1 MSTRVFP
8 NRVDPD
14 TYSDDAVTY
23 WSCSITA
30 IPVTRK
36 LLAVTAF
43 TTLSVS
49 KLPEFAENIVIR

>member
-1 MSTRVFP
+1 MSP

-23 WSCSITA
+23 CSCSILA

-43 TTLSVS
+43 TTFTVL